1 MEEIKLDLAIKI
13 GCGRYRQE
21 ANLMEKA
28 GEEIKRFSNNVLIV
42 AGKRAFD
49 AVKDKLLPS

>member
-21 ANLMEKA
+21 ANLMEK
-28 GEEIKRFSNNVLIV
+28 L
-42 AGKRAFD
+42 
-49 AVKDKLLPS
+49 VKKLEDSPTMF

>member
-49 AVKDKLLPS
+49 AV